1 MAWIQNLTL
10 HITRWHLL
18 GKVDPLQDQSYDW
31 WNSLHFWNSSGIPT
45 LWVQNVLWSH
55 KHLGRSASDQQSGD
69 PYTIIIIYY
78 FLRGGG
84 WKFLAWPTSPNSFLG
99 GGGLFLIRQR
109 TFQHFLVLYS
119 NSYFY
124 CMRTI
129 KPLIMIWY
137 CLVFKDV
144 WFNFKAKR
152 NLTKTSFSH

>member
-10 HITRWHLL
+10 HTTRWHLL

-31 WNSLHFWNSSGIPT
+31 WNSLHFWNSSGILT

-55 KHLGRSASDQQSGD
+55 KHLSRSASDQQSGD
-69 PYTIIIIYY
+69 PYTIITTYY
-78 FLRGGG
+78 FMR
-84 WKFLAWPTSPNSFLG
+84 W

-109 TFQHFLVLYS
+109 TFQHFLILCS

-129 KPLIMIWY
+129 KPLMMIWY
-137 CLVFKDV
+137 CLVLKDV

-152 NLTKTSFSH
+152 NLAKTSFSHVQIL